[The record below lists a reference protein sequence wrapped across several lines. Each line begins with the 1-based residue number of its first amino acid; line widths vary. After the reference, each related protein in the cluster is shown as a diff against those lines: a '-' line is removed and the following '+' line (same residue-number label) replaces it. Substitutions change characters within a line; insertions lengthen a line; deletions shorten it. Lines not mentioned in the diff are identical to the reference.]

1 MTLWRKLLRRLRYR
15 LRLSLM
21 LVVLLSG
28 AFAAMMMS
36 IGLSWQAYQSLPY
49 PQSDKLV
56 WLQGNMLDEHDKT
69 IMENAI
75 STPVA
80 WQLAQDKQLFDK
92 ASAVLYSHS
101 LLRGSVVE
109 SRIETTY
116 VSDDFFSLFNIALKE
131 GRWLSQSN
139 ELGTAP
145 NEVVV
150 TECFV
155 QQYFPDENIIEQSIQ
170 LDDRRYIVVGVAACD
185 ESEPQLYQSNRM
197 SEVFLPFTLMM
208 GDRITGMDHLA
219 VRSDLFLV
227 GRIKQENAQLQ
238 LTLLQAQFQ
247 TAFEQAQL
255 EQGIS
260 GRATLRFSLSPLA
273 DKLKGQLRTTTQW
286 LAFAGVGLLVITLVN
301 AFSLYLLDF
310 KAKQNQLAL
319 AIVLGAKRGNLQ
331 LEQWR
336 YIALIFLF
344 ASLLAIGIANA
355 GVWLMQFWSKETL
368 AHAVWLKLPWWSFLL
383 VGAFAQ
389 LCALVFVKLAMSQV
403 SFKDIRSQLSGSGKG
418 QVKQLPKSMSQALLG
433 LQIGVG
439 IVTMSFAFWL
449 LSYFGGQLN
458 TSSGFNSNNL
468 YFVELQQSNY
478 DRSSDAIQA
487 RYNQAMINLSALR
500 QHPSVESAALAGV
513 LPHEFV
519 FLEPLS
525 LVDDGSDSV
534 VAYLQLS
541 GPNYFITSGLRFI
554 AGGGFS
560 EDDLAINSSGKK
572 VVLNQLLAQRLGV
585 TAADI
590 GMTIYDRN
598 QRPVTLVGIV
608 ENTFSHTS
616 QAQALAY
623 LPFNFISGN
632 ILVRAKAGEKLDL
645 HTVTA
650 LYKQQNPSQSILKLV
665 DIKSRMQQLNKTAML
680 SFLAGLVIAL
690 MMLIQV
696 VAGMYGLLGY
706 LAILSTP
713 VFYIK
718 RLVGAKVRD
727 VLIEQCWSRAS
738 LVLVAVVIAVF
749 LSLVVAS
756 MFGILS
762 PLLGIYL
769 LFAIVLVGS
778 IVLVLELHHVT
789 KQI

>member
-1 MTLWRKLLRRLRYR
+1 MTLWRTLLGRLWHS
-15 LRLSLM
+15 LRQNLM
-21 LVVLLSG
+21 LVALLGS
-28 AFAAMMMS
+28 AFAAMLMS
-36 IGLSWQAYQSLPY
+36 IGLSWQAYQPLPY

-56 WLQGNMLDEHDKT
+56 WLQGDMLDEHDKT

-80 WQLAQDKQLFDK
+80 WLLAQDKQLFDK
-92 ASAVLYSHS
+92 ASAVFYSHS

-109 SRIETTY
+109 PRVETTY
-116 VSDDFFSLFNIALKE
+116 VSDDFFSLFDITLKE
-131 GRWLSQSN
+131 GRWFSQSDV
-139 ELGTAP
+139 LGTAP
-145 NEVVV
+145 NEIVV

-155 QQYFPDENIIEQSIQ
+155 QQHFPDENMIEQSVQ
-170 LDDRRYIVVGVAACD
+170 LDERRYTVVGVAACD

-197 SEVFLPFTLMM
+197 SEVFLPFALMM

-227 GRIKQENAQLQ
+227 GRIKQGNVQAQ
-238 LTLLQAQFQ
+238 LTLLQTQFQ
-247 TAFEQAQL
+247 AAFEQAQL
-255 EQGIS
+255 EQAIS
-260 GRATLRFSLSPLA
+260 GRATLRFSLLPLA

-286 LAFAGVGLLVITLVN
+286 LAFAGVGLLIITLVN

-310 KAKQNQLAL
+310 KSKQNQLAL

-331 LEQWR
+331 LEQWC

-344 ASLLAIGIANA
+344 ASLFAIGIAKA
-355 GVWLMQFWSKETL
+355 GVWLMQFWTKEAL
-368 AHAVWLKLPWWSFLL
+368 AHVVWLTLPWWSFLL
-383 VGAFAQ
+383 VVVFAQ

-478 DRSSDAIQA
+478 ERSSDAIQA

-519 FLEPLS
+519 FLESLS

-541 GPNYFITSGLRFI
+541 GPSYFSTSGQRFI

-590 GMTIYDRN
+590 GMTIYDKN
-598 QRPVTLVGIV
+598 QRPITLVGIV

-645 HTVTA
+645 HTITA

-665 DIKSRMQQLNKTAML
+665 DIKLRMQQLNKTAML
-680 SFLAGLVIAL
+680 SFLAGLVTAL

-706 LAILSTP
+706 LAILSAP
-713 VFYIK
+713 IFNIK
-718 RLVGAKVRD
+718 RLVGAKTID
-727 VLIEQCWSRAS
+727 ILIEQCQNRVPLIA
-738 LVLVAVVIAVF
+738 VAVVIAVCF
-749 LSLVVAS
+749 SLVIAS
-756 MFGILS
+756 IFGIFS
-762 PLLGIYL
+762 GQLGIYL
-769 LFAIVLVGS
+769 LLAVVLIGS
-778 IVLVLELHHVT
+778 FILALEFHHVA

>member
-1 MTLWRKLLRRLRYR
+1 MTLWRTLLRRFRYR
-15 LRLSLM
+15 LKLNLM

-28 AFAAMMMS
+28 AFAAIIMS
-36 IGLSWQAYQSLPY
+36 IGLSWQAYQPLPY

-56 WLQGNMLDEHDKT
+56 WLQGNMLDEHHKV

-80 WQLAQDKQLFDK
+80 WQLAQDEQLFDK
-92 ASAVLYSHS
+92 ASAVFYSHS

-109 SRIETTY
+109 PRVETTY
-116 VSDDFFSLFNIALKE
+116 VSDDFFSLFNIGLKK
-131 GRWLSQSN
+131 GRWFSQSN
-139 ELGTAP
+139 TLGNAP
-145 NEVVV
+145 SEVVV
-150 TECFV
+150 TECFA
-155 QQYFPDENIIEQSIQ
+155 QQHFPDKEIIEQSIQ
-170 LDDRRYIVVGVAACD
+170 LDDRRYMVVGVAACD
-185 ESEPQLYQSNRM
+185 EYEPQLYQSNRK
-197 SEVFLPFTLMM
+197 SEVFLPFALMM
-208 GDRITGMDHLA
+208 GNRITGMDHLA

-227 GRIKQENAQLQ
+227 GRVKQENAQAK

-247 TAFEQAQL
+247 AAFEQAQL
-255 EQGIS
+255 QQALS
-260 GRATLRFSLSPLA
+260 GSATLGFSLLPLV
-273 DKLKGQLRTTTQW
+273 DKLKGQLKTTTQW
-286 LAFAGVGLLVITLVN
+286 LAFAGFGLLVITLVN

-319 AIVLGAKRGNLQ
+319 AIVLGAKRGNLEF
-331 LEQWR
+331 EQWR
-336 YIALIFLF
+336 YIGLVFLL
-344 ASLLAIGIANA
+344 ASILAIGIANS
-355 GVWLMQFWSKETL
+355 GVWLMQFWAKESL
-368 AHAVWLKLPWWSFLL
+368 AHLVWLKLPWWSCLL
-383 VGAFAQ
+383 AIGFAQ
-389 LCALVFVKLAMSQV
+389 LCALVFAKLAMSQV
-403 SFKDIRSQLSGSGKG
+403 SFKDIRSQLNGSGKG
-418 QVKQLPKSMSQALLG
+418 QVKQLPKPISQTLLG
-433 LQIGVG
+433 LQMGVG

-458 TSSGFNSNNL
+458 TPSGFNSEDL

-478 DRSSDAIQA
+478 DRSSDATQA
-487 RYNQAMINLSALR
+487 RYNQAMTNLSALR

-525 LVDDGSDSV
+525 LRDDGSDSV
-534 VAYLQLS
+534 VAYLQLG
-541 GPNYFITSGLRFI
+541 GPNYFATSGLRFI
-554 AGGGFS
+554 AGGGFL
-560 EDDLAINSSGKK
+560 EDDLAINSSRRK

-608 ENTFSHTS
+608 ENTFSHAS
-616 QAQALAY
+616 QAQVLAY

-645 HTVTA
+645 RTVTA

-665 DIKSRMQQLNKTAML
+665 DIKSRMQELNKTAWL
-680 SFLAGLVIAL
+680 SFVAGLVIAL

-696 VAGMYGLLGY
+696 IAGMYGLLGY
-706 LAILSTP
+706 LAILSEP
-713 VFYIK
+713 VFNIK
-718 RLVGAKVRD
+718 RLVGAKARD
-727 VLIEQCWSRAS
+727 ILIEQCWSRAHL
-738 LVLVAVVIAVF
+738 LVVTVVIAVF

-756 MFGILS
+756 TFGILS
-762 PLLGIYL
+762 AQLGLYL
-769 LFAIVLVGS
+769 LAAVVLVGS
-778 IVLVLELHHVT
+778 IVLALELHHVT